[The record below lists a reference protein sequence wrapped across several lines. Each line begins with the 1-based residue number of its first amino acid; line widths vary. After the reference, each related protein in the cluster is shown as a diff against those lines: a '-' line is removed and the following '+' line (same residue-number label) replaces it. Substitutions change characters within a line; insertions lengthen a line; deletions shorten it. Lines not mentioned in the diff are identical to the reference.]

1 MISVMQK
8 NSLKDGYYYSGYV
21 MQNYTVYSKD
31 QPMIVA
37 MWDGSAMCFWFWE
50 NEANRKTKTKLSF
63 LPDIEDEI
71 QAGFVP
77 VKEVIP
83 REEHVI

>member
-1 MISVMQK
+1 MINVLQK
-8 NSLKDGYYYSGYV
+8 ATLKDGYYYSGYI

-37 MWDGSAMCFWFWE
+37 MWDSAAMCFWFWE
-50 NEANRKTKTKLSF
+50 NEGNRKKKTKLSF
-63 LPDIEDEI
+63 LPDIDDEI

-77 VKEVIP
+77 IKETIP
-83 REEHVI
+83 REEHII